1 MTRAGSQDRQD
12 EALWLVHRL
21 NDALAVV
28 DRRELRWNVTL
39 ALAGIVLALF
49 ALAGLMIWTAW
60 R

>member
-1 MTRAGSQDRQD
+1 MTRAGNQDRQN
-12 EALWLVHRL
+12 EALWLVRRL
-21 NDALAVV
+21 NDAPAVV
-28 DRRELRWNVTL
+28 DRRELWWNVAL